1 MGPSCVTWF
10 KAGVVCRAALLFMV
24 IGVVVCFRLLECFP
38 RLLVVGIPGCEVWCM
53 TSCTFIIRYD

>member
-10 KAGVVCRAALLFMV
+10 KAGVVWPLFMV
-24 IGVVVCFRLLECFP
+24 IGVVVCFRSYECF